1 MKMKKLLFILVLF
14 SVLSCG
20 SRKKDS
26 NKKEES
32 NKTDF
37 SGIFRNSGNS
47 QEFQNLDFNFT
58 NESLTKADQSIESE
72 KEDFSVEPSD
82 PTKPATYTDPNG
94 KKYVLDNAK
103 LTNKKSK
110 HRSKTKS
117 VKSENS
123 QELLK
128 AELQKKAEQKAE
140 LKAKII
146 AEAKKREADLHL
158 ERKSSGL
165 WNLLWIL
172 IPIALFFII
181 KFWWKNFKSNNP
193 IA

>member
-1 MKMKKLLFILVLF
+1 MKKLLFILVLF

-26 NKKEES
+26 SNKEES
-32 NKTDF
+32 SKTDF

-47 QEFQNLDFNFT
+47 QEFLNLDFNFKKS
-58 NESLTKADQSIESE
+58 SLTTADQQSESE
-72 KEDFSVEPSD
+72 KEEFSIKPIDPS
-82 PTKPATYTDPNG
+82 KPATYTGPNG
-94 KKYVLDNAK
+94 KKHVLENAEM
-103 LTNKKSK
+103 TNKKV
-110 HRSKTKS
+110 RDISKTKS
-117 VKSENS
+117 EKSENS
-123 QELLK
+123 QEFLK

-181 KFWWKNFKSNNP
+181 KFWWKKFKSNNP